1 MLSFSFARLSPQAPL
16 PPFSV
21 SRGRQ
26 SLTDL
31 ATFLYTLNA
40 QQWACL
46 GYDLGASSNA
56 FILLSFGRCFPP
68 LFILD
73 SSEKLKY
80 LPFLFFPA
88 SFFFTPP
95 PTCAFSSFR
104 GQAKIV
110 SFPLDSFQIAT
121 FTIAVALVQSR
132 FVETIVCNDDG

>member
-26 SLTDL
+26 SLTHL

-80 LPFLFFPA
+80 LPFLFF
-88 SFFFTPP
+88 SRFFLFHTS
-95 PTCAFSSFR
+95 THVCFLLVSWS
-104 GQAKIV
+104 GQNRFISPRLV
-110 SFPLDSFQIAT
+110 SNCNVHNRCRVG
-121 FTIAVALVQSR
+121 TIAICR
-132 FVETIVCNDDG
+132 NDCM